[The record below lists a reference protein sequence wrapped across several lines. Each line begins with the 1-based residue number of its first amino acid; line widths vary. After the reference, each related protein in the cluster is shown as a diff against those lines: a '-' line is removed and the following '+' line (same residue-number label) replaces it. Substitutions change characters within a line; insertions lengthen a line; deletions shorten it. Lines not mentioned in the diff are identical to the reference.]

1 MMTRK
6 VLIFSKQA
14 SKDDL
19 TLTSEHLFLCNSYDA
34 GACCAN
40 CVSCTDCRVYAE
52 FADCAIYAEF
62 ADCASYADHADFAT
76 CNGYKNCKGY
86 RNYINCG
93 DFRYN
98 YGW

>member
-19 TLTSEHLFLCNSYDA
+19 TLTSEHLFLCNFYDA

-40 CVSCTDCRVYAE
+40 CVSCTDCRV
-52 FADCAIYAEF
+52 YAEF

-86 RNYINCG
+86 RNHINCG